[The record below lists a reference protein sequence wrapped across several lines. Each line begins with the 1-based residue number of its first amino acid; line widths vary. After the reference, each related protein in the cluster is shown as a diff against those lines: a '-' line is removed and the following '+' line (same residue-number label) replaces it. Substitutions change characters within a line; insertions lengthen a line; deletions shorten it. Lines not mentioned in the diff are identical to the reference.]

1 LNAVPWESGKKING
15 EPRPERLGMYRHE
28 DISPM
33 ISLQTNITSLI
44 AQQNLNTNQSF
55 EGSTIQQLTS
65 GYRINSSGD
74 DAAGLAVANQYRSD
88 IAELTQGV
96 LNANNGV
103 SNLQI
108 IDGGLGNISQMLDR
122 MKTLATESASG
133 TFTGSRSTLN
143 TEYQSLITE
152 ITRQASNINLNSGGV
167 YNTNLNVYI
176 GGGRTSNQSGS
187 SQINVDLSGAA
198 SAVDAGSLGLSSTSV
213 LGGGTDF
220 TGNTVANLSN
230 PNVVF
235 NQTAGVG
242 NTQFVINYADASG
255 TVQTK
260 TVTVNASAGGESGT
274 QFVSDLNSALTGAGI
289 SGIAAQIGTNGKLQ
303 FTGGGL
309 LQVQATTT
317 NLSNS
322 SDPVTSGT
330 SLLNGGNYQTAPGAF
345 TAFTGNETQT
355 LTLTAG
361 GTNYAVNLT
370 AAAAPDIATTVT
382 SINTQLANSGIY
394 AVQTDATHIA
404 LEGAGAF
411 TVSTGAHAGTGAG
424 SLFQATAG
432 AVAVTAP
439 STSATS
445 TGNALNAIT
454 AITSAVQALGLVQGK
469 VGAGEN
475 QLNYAINLAQSQI
488 TSFTGAQSAIRDA
501 NVAAEAANLSKAQ
514 VLQQA
519 SVAALVQANAMPQA
533 VLALL
538 KG

>member
-1 LNAVPWESGKKING
+1 
-15 EPRPERLGMYRHE
+15 MYRHE

-44 AQQNLNTNQSF
+44 AQENLSTNQAF
-55 EGSTIQQLTS
+55 ESNTIQQLTS

-74 DAAGLAVANQYRSD
+74 DAAGLAVANQYRAD

-96 LNANNGV
+96 QNANNGV

-108 IDGGLGNISQMLDR
+108 IDGGLNNISQMLDR
-122 MKTLATESASG
+122 MQTLATESASG

-143 TEYQSLITE
+143 TEYQQLITE
-152 ITRQASNINLNSGGV
+152 ITRQASNINLNAGGTF
-167 YNTNLNVYI
+167 NTNLNVYI
-176 GGGRTSNQSGS
+176 GGGRTSNLAGS
-187 SQINVDLSGAA
+187 SQINVDLSGVS
-198 SAVDAGSLGLSSTSV
+198 SAVDAASLGLSSTSV

-230 PNVVF
+230 PNGVF
-235 NQTAGVG
+235 NQTGAVG

-255 TVQTK
+255 AVQTK
-260 TVTVNASAGGESGT
+260 TVTVNASVAGETGA
-274 QFVSDLNSALTGAGI
+274 QFVSGLNAALTTAGV

-309 LQVQATTT
+309 LQVYATTT
-317 NLSNS
+317 GLINA
-322 SDPVTSGT
+322 SDPVTTNT
-330 SLLNGGNYQTAPGAF
+330 SLLNGGNYQTGAGAF
-345 TAFTGNETQT
+345 VAFTGTQT
-355 LTLTAG
+355 QAITITAG
-361 GTNYAVNLT
+361 GTNYVANLSVANANNITNAVT
-370 AAAAPDIATTVT
+370 AL
-382 SINTQLANSGIY
+382 NTALAGSGVY
-394 AVQTDATHIA
+394 AVQDPTGTTIA
-404 LEGAGAF
+404 LEGAPSF
-411 TVSTGAHAGTGAG
+411 TVATGVAANGGAG
-424 SLFQATAG
+424 VGDLFQAGAG

-439 STSATS
+439 SSSATS

-454 AITSAVQALGLVQGK
+454 SINAAVQALGLVQGK

-475 QLNYAINLAQSQI
+475 QMQYAINLAQSQI

-514 VLQQA
+514 VLQQS